1 MLMFARSGEHS
12 LLSVTKI
19 RMQLSVTTRPA
30 VAPKACVAHLSDPR
44 HSFVAKL
51 VYLQEA

>member
-12 LLSVTKI
+12 LVSVTKI

-30 VAPKACVAHLSDPR
+30 VAPQACAANLSDPR
-44 HSFVAKL
+44 HSLVAKS
-51 VYLQEA
+51 VYLEEA